1 MPRVMRMLSDY
12 VGEYEG
18 NENCGNLSDGGD
30 DDPIDNEDDK

>member
-12 VGEYEG
+12 VGDNEG
-18 NENCGNLSDGGD
+18 NKNCGNLSDVGN